1 MESDGEKTTDRRQD
15 RGRNETEKSARQQHK
30 KRERQRDIGS
40 EREREKGNEKEGER
54 VCLRTERPALACLA
68 KAGAAG

>member
-1 MESDGEKTTDRRQD
+1 MRQRKVPD
-15 RGRNETEKSARQQHK
+15 SSI
-30 KRERQRDIGS
+30 KRERDRETLADR
-40 EREREKGNEKEGER
+40 ERERERERGNEKEGERER